1 MANVVVGVTGGIA
14 AYKSAALVRLFSE
27 AGHSVQVVATVNA
40 TRFIGT
46 TTLEALSH
54 NKVQIVDP
62 DLFTDVESVKHV
74 ALAKSADLIVV
85 APATASFLAKVTAG
99 IADDL
104 LTTTVLTA
112 SCPVILAPAMHTE
125 MWENPATQQNI
136 STLRDR
142 GVHIVDPGVGRLTGE
157 DTGVGR
163 LAEPESILAT
173 ASALLG
179 EKILDGVR
187 VLVTTGGTR
196 ERIDPARFVGNFS
209 SGKQGL
215 AFARAAL
222 EMGASVKVIAAN
234 VDKSLLQGMDHLN
247 VVSASDLLKS
257 VNDAMGSFDLLVMAA
272 AVADFSPSKV
282 SDVKIKRVVAG
293 EKIDISLTA
302 NPDIVAGLAE
312 RRRSTGSGAVIVAFA
327 AESGDDLEGLAK
339 KKLQSKKCDFVVANS
354 ISSGEVFGSDQN
366 SVLLVSD
373 GESARFSGSKLE
385 VARAV
390 LDIVSSKVIRSPR
403 GVSK

>member
-1 MANVVVGVTGGIA
+1 LANVVVGVTGGIA

-62 DLFTDVESVKHV
+62 DLFTDVDSVKHV

-112 SCPVILAPAMHTE
+112 TCPVIIAPAMHTE
-125 MWENPATQQNI
+125 MWENAATQQNI

-247 VVSASDLLKS
+247 VVSASDLS
-257 VNDAMGSFDLLVMAA
+257 ESIDDAIGSFDLLVMAA
-272 AVADFSPSKV
+272 AVADYSPTIV
-282 SDVKIKRVVAG
+282 SDEKIKRAVTG
-293 EKIDISLTA
+293 ENIEISLTA
-302 NPDIVAGLAE
+302 NPDIVAAVSG
-312 RRRSTGSGAVIVAFA
+312 RTRSTGSDAVIVAFA
-327 AESGDDLEGLAK
+327 AESGDDLESLAK
-339 KKLQSKKCDFVVANS
+339 TKLLSKKCDFVVANS

-366 SVLLVSD
+366 SVLLVS
-373 GESARFSGSKLE
+373 ESDSTRFSGSKLE
-385 VARAV
+385 IARAV
-390 LDIVSSKVIRSPR
+390 LEIVSSKVVRSPR
-403 GVSK
+403 GESK